1 MKTLKEA
8 LISKDKRNWASVK
21 DDEIYCV
28 ANYDDDLDL
37 VGDDVMTV
45 RSKDWVTIHIL
56 SKEAMNRHL
65 KEIDDMLCDTWTV
78 KDPKLSIE
86 DVRNKI
92 ISNIWMED
100 LDRKLCERV
109 YLRTVKEALITKDK
123 RKWASKGDDNL
134 YLVDAYNEY
143 FSKIEILFKDKEIP
157 SESGIRLYILTS
169 KDIKKVL
176 KNTNH
181 ATINMNIKDLLMVYP
196 LTGFNEHDIELL
208 KDDIKDEEYLENV
221 IASYGLTAV
230 DPTKIK

>member
-8 LISKDKRNWASVK
+8 LISKSNRDWASVK
-21 DDEIYCV
+21 NDEIYCI

-37 VGDDVMTV
+37 VGDDVVTV
-45 RSKDWVTIHIL
+45 RSRDWVTIHIL

-65 KEIDDMLCDTWTV
+65 KEIDDMLCDTWNV

-109 YLRTVKEALITKDK
+109 YLRTVKEALISKDK
-123 RKWASKGDDNL
+123 RKWASKGDDDL
-134 YLVDAYNEY
+134 YLVDPYNEY
-143 FSKIEILFKDKEIP
+143 FGTVEKLYRNKKIESKGPRLF
-157 SESGIRLYILTS
+157 ILTS

-196 LTGFNEHDIELL
+196 LTGFKDHDLELL
-208 KDDIKDEEYLENV
+208 KDDIKDAEYLENV